1 MSKIHEAFENG
12 KAFIAFVTGGD
23 PDLDT
28 TKKIIKEMEK
38 AGADLIEIGIPFPI
52 QLQKALLFR
61 RQMRER
67 WQMDVQPINC
77 LTH

>member
-38 AGADLIEIGIPFPI
+38 QGQI
-52 QLQKALLFR
+52 
-61 RQMRER
+61 
-67 WQMDVQPINC
+67 
-77 LTH
+77 

>member
-38 AGADLIEIGIPFPI
+38 AGVRF
-52 QLQKALLFR
+52 
-61 RQMRER
+61 
-67 WQMDVQPINC
+67 N
-77 LTH
+77 

>member
-38 AGADLIEIGIPFPI
+38 AQSAIEHKISNIETIVDNIEG
-52 QLQKALLFR
+52 
-61 RQMRER
+61 E
-67 WQMDVQPINC
+67 MDVQPINC